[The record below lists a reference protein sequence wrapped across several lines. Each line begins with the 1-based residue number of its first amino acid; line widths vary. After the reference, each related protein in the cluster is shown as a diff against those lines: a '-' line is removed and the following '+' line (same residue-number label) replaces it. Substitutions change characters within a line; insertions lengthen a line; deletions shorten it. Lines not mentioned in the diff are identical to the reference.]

1 MNSRYWW
8 KDAKIYELYVDKFAG
23 DFKGLTARVDYFS
36 TLGINC
42 LHILPHYPS
51 PMIDDGYDITDYRN
65 VRPELG
71 TLDDLKECITV
82 LHAHDIRIVFD
93 FVLNHVSSEH
103 PWFIEA
109 RSSRTNAKRDFFLWS
124 QTGSEH
130 ADAINAFPDIKSSNW
145 IPNSQTDD
153 YYFATFYPEQPDLN
167 WDNREVMR
175 EMLAH
180 MDFWADLG
188 VDGFRLDAAPHLI
201 KRDGT
206 NSKGLPEAHLVIKQI
221 RAHLDQKYPE
231 VILLAEAH
239 QSVAETKTYFGNGDE
254 CHMAYHFPL
263 MEEML
268 LALQSDDLSRVRAMI
283 DQSFDIPE
291 NCQWGVFLRNHDEI
305 SLATLPPDE
314 CAQLV
319 DFLDPKHEYPFK
331 KGKYTSMRLASA
343 LRNNPAKMR
352 MAFQLLYATP
362 GAPIMYY
369 GDELGMQNLPVVPGI
384 LDTRKYVRGV
394 FDWHEAEK
402 EVADPV
408 SLFHE
413 VAALIKRAPP
423 VMEKSSLSESELVAT
438 A

>member
-1 MNSRYWW
+1 
-8 KDAKIYELYVDKFAG
+8 
-23 DFKGLTARVDYFS
+23 
-36 TLGINC
+36 
-42 LHILPHYPS
+42 
-51 PMIDDGYDITDYRN
+51 MIDDGYDIKDYRN

-71 TLDDLKECITV
+71 TLDDLKECVAI
-82 LHAHDIRIVFD
+82 LHARGIRVIFD
-93 FVLNHVSSEH
+93 FVLNHVSVEH
-103 PWFIEA
+103 LWFVEA
-109 RSSRTNAKRDFFLWS
+109 RSSRMNPKRDFFLWS
-124 QTGSEH
+124 QSAREH

-145 IPNSQTDD
+145 ISNPKTDD

-167 WDNREVMR
+167 WDNPEVMK

-180 MDFWADLG
+180 MDFWAELG

-206 NSKGLPEAHLVIKQI
+206 NSKGLPETHRVIKRI
-221 RAHLDQKYPE
+221 RSHLAQKYPE

-239 QSVAETKTYFGNGDE
+239 QTVAETKTYFGDGDE

-268 LALQSDDLSRVRAMI
+268 LALRSGDVSRVHTMI

-305 SLATLPPDE
+305 SLATLSLDE

-343 LRNNPAKMR
+343 LRGDRTKMR
-352 MAFQLLYATP
+352 MAFELLYSTP

-369 GDELGMQNLPVVPGI
+369 GDEIGMQNLPVAPGI

-394 FDWHEAEK
+394 FDWSEAEK
-402 EVADPV
+402 EIADPT

-413 VAALIKRAPP
+413 VAALIKHTP
-423 VMEKSSLSESELVAT
+423 VLEHALVSQLEPA
-438 A
+438 AAVMA